1 MLHVSVFPG
10 RIIPNLYLLASKV
23 SRNLTYKAFHLVLK
37 WTNLQTTQPGGSCK
51 LPEQAR
57 RHDWVADSTSTVIEE

>member
-1 MLHVSVFPG
+1 MLHGSVFPSS
-10 RIIPNLYLLASKV
+10 IISKLYLLANKV
-23 SRNLTYKAFHLVLK
+23 SQNLIYKAFHLVLK